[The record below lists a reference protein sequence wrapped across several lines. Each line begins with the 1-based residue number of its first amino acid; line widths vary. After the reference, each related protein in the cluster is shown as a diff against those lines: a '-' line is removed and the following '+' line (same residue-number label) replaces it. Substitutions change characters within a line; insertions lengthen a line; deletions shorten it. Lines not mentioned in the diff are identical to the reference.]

1 MLRFVNAKQKR
12 GRKIRRLWFL
22 KVGLKRKLNRRQ
34 RKRKGKRYKRRNVE
48 TVTITKKK
56 DEIKRREIEPIFVR

>member
-12 GRKIRRLWFL
+12 RKIRRLWFL

-34 RKRKGKRYKRRNVE
+34 RKRKKANDIGVE
-48 TVTITKKK
+48 I
-56 DEIKRREIEPIFVR
+56 